1 MTNNNASAW
10 LSNIPQPNYRK
21 LHFYWLIRKDDLLMH
36 NIYILRGNNA
46 ELFDFGIY
54 GVFDSN
60 QKALDAAQQL
70 INKLIDNGDRDL
82 LRDEGQ
88 VYQVYRDD
96 KLYAGLEIVKTTA
109 INRLWTADL
118 YGDQGTSINV
128 DPKTFQIVD

>member
-1 MTNNNASAW
+1 
-10 LSNIPQPNYRK
+10 
-21 LHFYWLIRKDDLLMH
+21 MH

-70 INKLIDNGDRDL
+70 IDNVDHGL
-82 LRDEGQ
+82 LRLEGQ
-88 VYQVYRDD
+88 VYKDN
-96 KLYAGLEIVKTTA
+96 KLYAGLEIVKTSV
-109 INRLWTADL
+109 NNQVWTADR